1 MGMLYHEYISK
12 ESALSPRILLATS
25 LAVAS
30 LAASL
35 QGGPAEAKTRS
46 TAKQCS
52 AMAKLALP
60 GVEINGATLVPA
72 AAAGTV
78 KIFPDGSDTFPVAMP
93 EYCRVE
99 GMINR
104 RIGAGGKEYGIGFA
118 LALPANWNGRFL
130 YQGGGGFNGSVRNP
144 YGHAATAGN
153 PALARGFAV
162 ISSDSGHKGAPFD
175 VSFMVDQ
182 QAAIDFGFASV
193 PTATRLGKDLTTR
206 YYGKAP
212 HHHYAAGCSTGGREA
227 MSAMQ
232 RYPDMFDGVIA
243 GAPAMRT
250 AHTRIGSWNARVA
263 FNRIAPR
270 DAAGNPRVAE
280 AFPAADQR
288 LLYDAVAGQCD
299 ALDGLKDGMVFNSGA
314 CRFDPAVLQCAI
326 GKQTGCLSEGQVGA
340 LRIAF
345 AGPKDAS
352 GKAIYAGFTYD
363 LGLMGEQVANPVSVI
378 PGAGFNPYGSPPSP
392 FEFDFAAELDR
403 MSGDAL
409 QLLTDTRNWTDLGS
423 FYRRGGKVMFFNGA
437 SDPWYAMLDTLGYY
451 QDNRA
456 VNPEFDS
463 SRFYSVPNMGHCD
476 GGGVDSFDLL
486 GPLVDWVE
494 QGTAPSAIRAT
505 SRAQP
510 GLSRPLCPWP
520 QYARYKGAGDTNRAD
535 SFECVRDPEA

>member
-1 MGMLYHEYISK
+1 
-12 ESALSPRILLATS
+12 LSNRYAHLLATGLVVLGS
-25 LAVAS
+25 IACV
-30 LAASL
+30 
-35 QGGPAEAKTRS
+35 QGPSAQARTSG
-46 TAKQCS
+46 TARQCG
-52 AMAKLALP
+52 AMAKFAVP
-60 GVEINGATLVPA
+60 GVEITGATLVPA

-78 KIFPDGSDTFPVAMP
+78 KMYVDGPDVFPVALP
-93 EYCRVE
+93 PHCRVE

-104 RIGAGGKEYGIGFA
+104 RMGAGGKEYGIGFA
-118 LALPANWNGRFL
+118 LALPVSWNGRFL

-144 YGHAATAGN
+144 YGIAATAGN

-175 VSFMVDQ
+175 VSFMADQ

-193 PTATRLGKDLTTR
+193 PAVTRVGKDLTTH

-212 HHHYAAGCSTGGREA
+212 HHNYAAGCSTGGREA

-232 RYPDMFDGVIA
+232 RYPDLFDGVIA

-270 DAAGNPRVAE
+270 DAAGNPLVAE

-288 LLYDAVAGQCD
+288 LLYDAVAGRCD
-299 ALDGLKDGMVFNSGA
+299 ALDGLKDGMIFNSGA
-314 CRFDPAVLQCAI
+314 CRFDPAVLQCTA
-326 GKQTGCLSEGQVGA
+326 GKQPGCLSEGQVGA

-345 AGPKDAS
+345 AGPRDAN

-363 LGLMGEQVANPVSVI
+363 LGLMGEAVANPVSIV
-378 PGAGFNPYGSPPSP
+378 PGAGFNPFGSPPSP
-392 FEFDFAAELDR
+392 LEFDFATELDR
-403 MSGDAL
+403 MSTNAL
-409 QLLTDTRNWTDLGS
+409 QLLTDTRNWVDLGS
-423 FYRRGGKVMFFNGA
+423 FYRRGGKVLFFNGA
-437 SDPWYAMLDTLGYY
+437 SDPWYSMSDTLGYFR
-451 QDNRA
+451 DNRA
-456 VNPEFDS
+456 ANPEFDS
-463 SRFYSVPNMGHCD
+463 SRFYSIPNMGHCD

-494 QGTAPSAIRAT
+494 NGVAPPPIRAT

-510 GLSRPLCPWP
+510 QVSRPLCPWP
-520 QYARYKGAGDTNRAD
+520 QYARYKGAGDVDRAE
-535 SFECVRDPEA
+535 SFECVSDSDA